1 MICRYDSIAGVLPG
15 ALMCLQVYAS
25 TPHVVQPVIEVSDF
39 PSHVVMQEQQQ
50 AYAPSQQA

>member
-50 AYAPSQQA
+50 AYARSQQA